1 MLRDPCAVRDHVSS
15 PSADAV
21 FLHRL
26 LLALFILFYGAPWI
40 RIQAPFTLTTWLV
53 GYELRFLSSC
63 VTFSLS
69 LIHAFVFHEARD
81 IPSSLCPQWNHI
93 SAIRSN
99 VRLSPT
105 SVKISF
111 DFFLLFVPSRRP
123 PFLSTSLFLLH
134 KLFAG
139 FLRLIWSF
147 FGTIKRRRERKATV
161 TSEFLE
167 RCDYR
172 GPRPWHFCRLI
183 FNSFPV
189 EFVLLRF
196 L

>member
-1 MLRDPCAVRDHVSS
+1 MLRDPCAVRGHVSS

-53 GYELRFLSSC
+53 GYELQIRSFC

-81 IPSSLCPQWNHI
+81 IPSSLCSSWNHF
-93 SAIRSN
+93 SAIRSYIH
-99 VRLSPT
+99 LSPT

-111 DFFLLFVPSRRP
+111 DFFLLFVPSRP
-123 PFLSTSLFLLH
+123 SLPLSL
-134 KLFAG
+134 
-139 FLRLIWSF
+139 
-147 FGTIKRRRERKATV
+147 
-161 TSEFLE
+161 
-167 RCDYR
+167 D
-172 GPRPWHFCRLI
+172 
-183 FNSFPV
+183 
-189 EFVLLRF
+189 EFVPF
-196 L
+196 A